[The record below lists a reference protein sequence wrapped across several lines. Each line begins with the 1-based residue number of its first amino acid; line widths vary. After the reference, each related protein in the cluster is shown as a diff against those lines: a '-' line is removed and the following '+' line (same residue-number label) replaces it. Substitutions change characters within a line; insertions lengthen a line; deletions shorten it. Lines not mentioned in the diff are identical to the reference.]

1 MCVEINTS
9 RSPVNQFLSLDSQK
23 TVVLQNPSKM
33 RGRDASLVKPM
44 SFGVGSL
51 AIGSAHCPHAPPG
64 TGLVASNLVSIKV
77 HTILDVH
84 DILLM
89 ERNN

>member
-1 MCVEINTS
+1 MRGWVGQYKKPPQYPTTK
-9 RSPVNQFLSLDSQK
+9 RK

-64 TGLVASNLVSIKV
+64 TGLVASNLVSIKAQLPPV
-77 HTILDVH
+77 EIHVQY
-84 DILLM
+84 
-89 ERNN
+89 EGE